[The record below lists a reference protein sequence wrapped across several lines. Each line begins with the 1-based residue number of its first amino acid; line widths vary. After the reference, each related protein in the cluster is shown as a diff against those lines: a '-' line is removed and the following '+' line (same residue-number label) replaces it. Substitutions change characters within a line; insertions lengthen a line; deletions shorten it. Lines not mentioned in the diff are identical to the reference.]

1 MVVLQFGLL
10 AAASAVPMDG
20 VEARN
25 CAIVAAL
32 MLGAFA
38 LSVRRDRINRAVR
51 GQRAELDQRD
61 A

>member
-1 MVVLQFGLL
+1 VVVLLFGLL
-10 AAASAVPMDG
+10 AAASAVLMNG

-25 CAIVAAL
+25 CAIVAVL

-38 LSVRRDRINRAVR
+38 LSVRRDRINRSVR
-51 GQRAELDQRD
+51 GQRAELNQGD